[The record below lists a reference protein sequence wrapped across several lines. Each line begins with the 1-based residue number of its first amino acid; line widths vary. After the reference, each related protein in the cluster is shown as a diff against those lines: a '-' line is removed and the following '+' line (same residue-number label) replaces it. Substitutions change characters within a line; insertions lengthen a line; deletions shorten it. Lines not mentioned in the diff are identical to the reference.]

1 LGTLFN
7 RCFKHERVEDVVAA
21 LEADGSKFAMDTVD
35 TIMKRSPT
43 SVKVTHEHLRIG
55 SKLSFQECLK
65 MEHRL
70 WQTVPVSLCV
80 SDFFFSNRLILPF

>member
-1 LGTLFN
+1 M
-7 RCFKHERVEDVVAA
+7 EQVVAA
-21 LEADGSKFAMDTVD
+21 LKSNGSKFALDTVD

-55 SKLSFQECLK
+55 AKLSFQECLK

-70 WQTVPVSLCV
+70 WQTVPVSLF
-80 SDFFFSNRLILPF
+80 SLSPLLLTNAFIIAFFYYTTTVCS